1 MTYTIFKLY
10 HHIVNDLSLN
20 TMEEKLIVS
29 YIWSWQ
35 VQDKCCF
42 ASDDFLA
49 QALGT
54 NPFTLREIILSLE
67 KRNKITITRASASTA
82 RMLSMKKYDG
92 IDPCIAQLD
101 VFAI

>member
-1 MTYTIFKLY
+1 MNYTIFKLY
-10 HHIVNDLSLN
+10 SHIVNDLSLN

-54 NPFTLREIILSLE
+54 NPFTLREILLSLE
-67 KRNKITITRASASTA
+67 RRNKITITRASSSTA
-82 RMLSMKKYDG
+82 RMLSMKRYDG
-92 IDPCIAQLD
+92 VDPCAAEIDLFD
-101 VFAI
+101 I

>member
-1 MTYTIFKLY
+1 MNYTIFKLY
-10 HHIVNDLSLN
+10 SHIVNDLSLN

-54 NPFTLREIILSLE
+54 NPFTLWEILLSLE
-67 KRNKITITRASASTA
+67 KRNKITITRASSSTA
-82 RMLSMKKYDG
+82 RMLSMKQYDG
-92 IDPCIAQLD
+92 IDPCLAEMDLFDI
-101 VFAI
+101 

>member
-10 HHIVNDLSLN
+10 SHIVNDLSLN
-20 TMEEKLIVS
+20 NMEEKLIVS

-35 VQDKCCF
+35 VQGKCCF

-49 QALGT
+49 EALGT
-54 NPFTLREIILSLE
+54 NPFTIRTIILSLE

-92 IDPCIAQLD
+92 VDPCVAEMDLFDI
-101 VFAI
+101 

>member
-1 MTYTIFKLY
+1 MNYTIFKLY
-10 HHIVNDLSLN
+10 RHIVNDLSLN

-49 QALGT
+49 DALGT
-54 NPFTLREIILSLE
+54 NPFTMREILLSLE
-67 KRNKITITRASASTA
+67 RRNKITITRASSSTA
-82 RMLSMKKYDG
+82 RMLSMKRYDG
-92 IDPCIAQLD
+92 IDPCAAEIDLFD
-101 VFAI
+101 I